1 MSAQAKE
8 DPRVEQILEAIMRL
22 ASGNLKTRTP
32 PSDRGDEFDA
42 IISGLNMLGEE
53 LSASI
58 EAEIKIKEEL
68 ELRVKQ
74 RTAELEEKMETI
86 AAQSTTI
93 LELSTPVIGIW
104 DKILILPLIGTIDTR
119 RAQQIIDNLLEAIV
133 NSQASAVIMDITGV
147 PVVDTKVANHFL
159 KSVEAARMLGAEV
172 ILTGVS
178 PHNAQTLVKL
188 GVELE
193 RITTKGSL
201 QAGLKLALQITNH
214 RILKDG

>member
-1 MSAQAKE
+1 MSAQARE

-58 EAEIKIKEEL
+58 EAEIKIKQEL

-86 AAQSTTI
+86 
-93 LELSTPVIGIW
+93 
-104 DKILILPLIGTIDTR
+104 ILPLIGTIDTR

-147 PVVDTKVANHFL
+147 PIVDTKVANHFL